1 MPGSNKWLDRISLGQ
16 QRPGNYQPIPQQ
28 VPGTHSEGSPQPQGN
43 KKVWKGQVSQQTLR
57 SRQADLHFIDA
68 EMRLFKLEE
77 SKLRT
82 G

>member
-28 VPGTHSEGSPQPQGN
+28 VPGTHSEGAESQPQGN

-57 SRQADLHFIDA
+57 SRHADLHFIDVVVQVG
-68 EMRLFKLEE
+68 RK
-77 SKLRT
+77 
-82 G
+82 